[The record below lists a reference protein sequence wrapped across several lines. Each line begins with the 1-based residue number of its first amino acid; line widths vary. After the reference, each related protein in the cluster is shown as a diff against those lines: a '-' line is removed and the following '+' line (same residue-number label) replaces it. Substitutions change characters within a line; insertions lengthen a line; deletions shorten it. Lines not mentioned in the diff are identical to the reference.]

1 MEPNPASC
9 AAKRG
14 GAEECRERKDK
25 SVGGGSVSEGARVS
39 KCRRSTWERRD
50 HGGGMADSCLD

>member
-14 GAEECRERKDK
+14 GAEECRERKAK
-25 SVGGGSVSEGARVS
+25 SVGGGVSEGA
-39 KCRRSTWERRD
+39 
-50 HGGGMADSCLD
+50 